1 MYLVDFFGF
10 HNIVY
15 PYRHFRQAVPPQR
28 TYPLLI
34 GCGEFDI
41 PGERKEVERWKSR
54 EPQAKVV
61 VFENA
66 GHCVNM
72 DVPRKFNEVM
82 EEFWADHKR
91 CQSNDRQEQP
101 PNSVLATPRMAAFRA

>member
-1 MYLVDFFGF
+1 MVNVF
-10 HNIVY
+10 
-15 PYRHFRQAVPPQR
+15 QTKQR

-91 CQSNDRQEQP
+91 CQSKDR
-101 PNSVLATPRMAAFRA
+101 